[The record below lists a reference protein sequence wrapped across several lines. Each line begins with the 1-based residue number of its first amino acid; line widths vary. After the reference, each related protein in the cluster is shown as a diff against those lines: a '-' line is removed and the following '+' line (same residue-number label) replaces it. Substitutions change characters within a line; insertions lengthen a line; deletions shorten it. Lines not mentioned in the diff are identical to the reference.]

1 MALCKPAATELKSK
15 NAHGVSD
22 LSRSLF
28 TDPFFDIVF
37 DLYFDFTLILI
48 VP

>member
-15 NAHGVSD
+15 NAHGVS
-22 LSRSLF
+22 LF
-28 TDPFFDIVF
+28 SDPFFDIVF

>member
-15 NAHGVSD
+15 NAHGVS
-22 LSRSLF
+22 RSLF
-28 TDPFFDIVF
+28 TDSFFDIVF